1 MMGKKNNNPM
11 SYVKTL
17 GNAMGAWRDENK
29 DKRSFIVLAM
39 SENEDTTVS
48 DDSRSIA
55 IYSEGTKEQYVDL
68 IYGMLRMNKEFRQ
81 GVSAAIHLL
90 IKNGLEK

>member
-1 MMGKKNNNPM
+1 MDKKNNKPM

-29 DKRSFIVLAM
+29 DKRAYIVLAM
-39 SENEDTTVS
+39 SENEDTAI

-55 IYSEGTKEQYVDL
+55 IYSEGTNGQYVDL

-81 GVSAAIHLL
+81 NVIAAIHL
-90 IKNGLEK
+90 IFKNGLKK